1 MILSMT
7 MFVGLQVSVFPLL
20 SEYRFLHLTETYRS
34 RIVVPRSFVQRFL
47 RACAKHG
54 IGATLGKARCCTF
67 SLSSR
72 DRPPLTLTL
81 I

>member
-1 MILSMT
+1 MT

-47 RACAKHG
+47 FGRFLNYVVLFCH
-54 IGATLGKARCCTF
+54 RF
-67 SLSSR
+67 FVF
-72 DRPPLTLTL
+72 
-81 I
+81 